1 VKDFPFKQQQIGKNV
16 FLREFNKDVNNEE
29 LVWHRDREDRIIE
42 VFDNEDWYFQMD
54 NELPKKLMGKF
65 FVPKET
71 YHRLIKGNGN
81 LIVKVTKLQ

>member
-1 VKDFPFKQQQIGKNV
+1 MKDFPFKQQQIGKNV